1 MMGAKVPLPFEPNP
15 LGAKEGA
22 SSQPVATHSLFGPIS
37 IQPLAKSSFPLSLF
51 LASFSFFRTRSTV
64 ALFFF
69 DIYLVDKTDRWSKK
83 ALSGRRLRSKGSR
96 ARAFVSVRN
105 RGYPSCPCFSCTGPW
120 GRGHA
125 VHTWCPRADKDDA
138 FNDDGKTSEDEDEPD
153 QQQAQQWQLLPQAPP
168 THPLMADWC
177 RRAPRRS
184 NPRGAPHPNARP
196 HVKM

>member
-1 MMGAKVPLPFEPNP
+1 MPLPFKPNL

-22 SSQPVATHSLFGPIS
+22 SSQPVATHSLFVPIS

-64 ALFFF
+64 ALFFLTF
-69 DIYLVDKTDRWSKK
+69 TWSTKQTGGPRRPWLAGGCGLEGPAP
-83 ALSGRRLRSKGSR
+83 ALSYL
-96 ARAFVSVRN
+96 FVSVRN

-125 VHTWCPRADKDDA
+125 VHTWCPRRQRRR
-138 FNDDGKTSEDEDEPD
+138 FQRRRQD
-153 QQQAQQWQLLPQAPP
+153 QRGRGRARPAAGAAAAAPAASPHTTLP
-168 THPLMADWC
+168 LKADWC